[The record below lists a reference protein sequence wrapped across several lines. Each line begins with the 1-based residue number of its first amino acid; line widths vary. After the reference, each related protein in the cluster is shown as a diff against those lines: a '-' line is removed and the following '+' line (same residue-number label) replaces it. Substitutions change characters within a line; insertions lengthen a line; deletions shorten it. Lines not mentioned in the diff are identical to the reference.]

1 MWIIYFVIYFYF
13 LCFVSAYLLE
23 ELSDKNTST
32 QNEILERIS
41 DYCGKPVTDYTKD
54 EYEIPY
60 TWTFYHAFFFAFT
73 VCSTVGYGNIS
84 PTTFAGRMI
93 MIAYSV
99 IGIPVNGILF
109 AGLGEY
115 FGRTVGLFSHK
126 YTLAFQKFSF
136 LNASSSRP
144 STAVIRSTKCQ
155 RICITCR
162 HSWAWSPPWL

>member
-1 MWIIYFVIYFYF
+1 MALVLSTTISRYVTYNILTYSTIF
-13 LCFVSAYLLE
+13 SAYLLE
-23 ELSDKNTST
+23 QLENKNETT
-32 QNEILERIS
+32 KEQILERIS

-84 PTTFAGRMI
+84 PTTFAGRMV

-115 FGRTVGLFSHK
+115 FGRTVSD
-126 YTLAFQKFSF
+126 
-136 LNASSSRP
+136 
-144 STAVIRSTKCQ
+144 V
-155 RICITCR
+155 
-162 HSWAWSPPWL
+162 